1 MEEKMKLKEAIDILE
16 GMCFRY
22 GEPRQKGRSKEQ
34 TREVIALNVILK
46 ELKSRGVR
54 NMFTKKD
61 RKIANQEAMISNRNK
76 LIKDLET
83 RNNMLKTVNKDLRF
97 ENEELL
103 NTIQK
108 ILDLSTS
115 NTYNNDKII
124 LSKIKELAET
134 AIKN

>member
-1 MEEKMKLKEAIDILE
+1 
-16 GMCFRY
+16 
-22 GEPRQKGRSKEQ
+22 
-34 TREVIALNVILK
+34 
-46 ELKSRGVR
+46 
-54 NMFTKKD
+54 MFTKKD
-61 RKIANQEAMISNRNK
+61 RQIANQKAMIENRNK

-103 NTIQK
+103 SNMKQ
-108 ILDLSTS
+108 ILNLSTS

-134 AIKN
+134 AINN

>member
-1 MEEKMKLKEAIDILE
+1 
-16 GMCFRY
+16 
-22 GEPRQKGRSKEQ
+22 
-34 TREVIALNVILK
+34 
-46 ELKSRGVR
+46 
-54 NMFTKKD
+54 MFTKKD
-61 RKIANQEAMISNRNK
+61 RQIANQKAMIENRNK

-115 NTYNNDKII
+115 NTYNNDKIV
-124 LSKIKELAET
+124 LSKIKELATT

>member
-1 MEEKMKLKEAIDILE
+1 
-16 GMCFRY
+16 
-22 GEPRQKGRSKEQ
+22 
-34 TREVIALNVILK
+34 
-46 ELKSRGVR
+46 
-54 NMFTKKD
+54 MFTKKD
-61 RKIANQEAMISNRNK
+61 RKIANQEAMIKNRNK

-108 ILDLSTS
+108 ILDLSAS
-115 NTYNNDKII
+115 NTYNNDKIV
-124 LSKIKELAET
+124 LSKIKELATT